1 MRQDTIAVHAG
12 HAPDAGT
19 GAIAASL
26 HLSTTFLRNA
36 DGSFPLGYKYSRE
49 GAPNRAA
56 LESALAAL
64 DSGAHAA
71 AFSSGQAAVSA
82 VFQSLGPGQHV
93 VCPNAV
99 YYGTRKL
106 LGEVFGRWGL
116 EFSFVDSTDLDAVR
130 AAVRPNTTLLWAET
144 PSNPTLAL
152 TDIAA
157 MATIAH
163 EAGARLVVDNTWA
176 TAVGQLPLSL
186 GADLVMYSTTKYYG
200 GHTDTLSGA
209 LVTARADDMWGRI
222 RLVQSSVGSVAAPFD
237 CWLVHRG
244 IASLPVRLRHHTHN
258 AAKVAAFLAAHPA
271 VDATHYPGL
280 PSHPGHDIALRQM
293 RLFGGMVSFQPR
305 GDAANAL
312 AVAARLRIFTRAT
325 SLGGVESLVEH
336 RKSIEG
342 PDSPTPDNLLRLSVG
357 LEDADDLIEDLQQAL
372 SQ

>member
-36 DGSFPLGYKYSRE
+36 DGSFSSGYKYSRE
-49 GAPNRAA
+49 AAPNRAA
-56 LESALAAL
+56 LEQALAAL
-64 DSGAHAA
+64 DGGAEAA
-71 AFSSGQAAVSA
+71 AFSSGQAAVAA
-82 VFQSLGPGQHV
+82 VFQALGPGEHV

-116 EFSFVDSTDLDAVR
+116 EFSLVDSTDLDAVR
-130 AAVRPNTTLLWAET
+130 AAMRPNTTLVWAET

-157 MATIAH
+157 VAVIAH
-163 EAGARLVVDNTWA
+163 EGRARLVVDNTWA
-176 TAVGQLPLSL
+176 TAVGQAPLSL

-209 LVTARADDMWGRI
+209 LVTARADEMWQRI
-222 RLVQSSVGSVAAPFD
+222 RLIQSSVGAVAAPFD

-244 IASLPVRLRHHTHN
+244 IASLPVRLRAHTHN
-258 AAKVAAFLAAHPA
+258 AAKVAEFLSSHTA
-271 VDATHYPGL
+271 VEATHYPGL
-280 PSHPGHDIALRQM
+280 PSHPGHEIALRQM
-293 RLFGGMVSFQPR
+293 RLFGGMVSVQLK

-342 PDSPTPDNLLRLSVG
+342 PDSPTPDNLLRLSIG

-372 SQ
+372 SL

>member
-12 HAPDAGT
+12 HAPDPAT
-19 GAIAASL
+19 GAVSASL

-36 DGSFPLGYKYSRE
+36 DGSFPSGYKYSRE
-49 GAPNRAA
+49 SAPNRAA
-56 LESALAAL
+56 LEQALAAL
-64 DSGAHAA
+64 DGGADAA
-71 AFSSGQAAVSA
+71 AFSSGQAAVAA
-82 VFQSLGPGQHV
+82 VFQSLAPGDHV
-93 VCPNAV
+93 ICPSAV

-106 LGEVFGRWGL
+106 LGEVFGPWGL
-116 EFSFVDSTDLDAVR
+116 EFSVVDSTDLGAVR
-130 AAVRPNTTLLWAET
+130 AALRPNTKLLWAET

-157 MATIAH
+157 MAAIAR

-186 GADLVMYSTTKYYG
+186 GADMVMYSTTKYYG

-209 LVTARADDMWGRI
+209 LVTAKQDTMWERV

-258 AAKVAAFLAAHPA
+258 AAKVAAFLASHDA
-271 VDATHYPGL
+271 VEATHYPGL
-280 PSHPGHDIALRQM
+280 VSHPGHEIALRQM

-305 GDAANAL
+305 GDAAHSM
-312 AVAARLRIFTRAT
+312 AVAARLQVFTRAT

-372 SQ
+372 SS